1 LHPIPNHP
9 TLKVFIT
16 GATGL
21 FGREMT
27 VRLLE
32 SGYQVSALCRNPAS
46 DRVRNFPRSAEVE
59 WIEGDIG
66 DLLALQNAIQEADFV
81 IHAAALVSFDSRD
94 RKKLYHIN
102 VEGTSNMVNVSL
114 LSEKLQKFIH
124 ISSVAS
130 LSPSKPMP
138 TEIDERQGFNPDDST
153 SDYAWS
159 KYNAELEVVRGVEE
173 GLKAVM
179 VNPSIILSP
188 GNKDESSAGLF
199 GYVMKEKP
207 FYPTGWINYVD
218 VRDVVSVV
226 MELLKRGPEKGEKFL
241 LSAGHIP
248 YQSFFEKIAGV
259 AGKRAP
265 FIRSRNWMTGLAWRL
280 EFILSLFTGKKPL
293 LTKFTAASSS
303 KRLIYKGKALADF
316 WPDFR
321 FRTLEE
327 TIQWVVGKK
336 E

>member
-1 LHPIPNHP
+1 LQAILQHPA
-9 TLKVFIT
+9 LKVFIT

-27 VRLLE
+27 ARLLE
-32 SGYQVSALCRNPAS
+32 NGYQISALCRDPS
-46 DRVRNFPRSAEVE
+46 SERVRNLPRSAEVE

-66 DLLALQNAIQEADFV
+66 DLLILQQAIQEADFV
-81 IHAAALVSFDSRD
+81 IHAAALVSFDPRD
-94 RKKLYHIN
+94 RKKLYRTN

-114 LSEKLQKFIH
+114 LSENLRKFIH

-138 TEIDERQGFNPDDST
+138 AEIDERQGFNPDDST

-226 MELLKRGPEKGEKFL
+226 MELLKRGPVKGEKFL
-241 LSAGHIP
+241 VSAGHIP
-248 YQSFFEKIAGV
+248 YRLFFEKIAGI
-259 AGKRAP
+259 AGKRVP
-265 FIRSRNWMTGLAWRL
+265 FIRSRKWMTGIAWRL
-280 EFILSLFTGKKPL
+280 EFLLSLFNGKKPL

-316 WPDFR
+316 WPGFR
-321 FRTLEE
+321 FHSLDE
-327 TIQWVVGKK
+327 TILWVLAKK